1 MGFETSVVLTIF
13 FVSVMIMATMS
24 YTTISSSND
33 LLSSSA
39 DEHYSLINKKLHT
52 DVRIVGSSA
61 IIHNSTYQLSLEVLN
76 TGSETLRSDEL
87 EVLVDGVYK
96 PYSLASN
103 ATTTWTPQTSVALNI
118 YDLSGFGDHRLK
130 VVTENGICDYY
141 SYNI

>member
-1 MGFETSVVLTIF
+1 
-13 FVSVMIMATMS
+13 MIMATMS

-52 DVRIVGSSA
+52 DVQIIGSSA

-96 PYSLASN
+96 PYSLAAN

-118 YDLSGFGDHRLK
+118 CDLSGFGDHRLK

>member
-13 FVSVMIMATMS
+13 FVSALVMATMS

-39 DEHYSLINKKLHT
+39 DEHYSLINRKLHT
-52 DVRIVGSSA
+52 DVQVVGSSA
-61 IIHNSTYQLSLEVLN
+61 IIHNSTYQLSLEMIN
-76 TGSETLRSDEL
+76 TGSETLRSDKL
-87 EVLVDGVYK
+87 GVLVDGVYK
-96 PYSLASN
+96 PYSITSN
-103 ATTTWTPQTSVALNI
+103 TTSIWNPQTTIFLTI

-141 SYNI
+141 SYSI